1 MTVFL
6 KFFITSLFKKHTEPN
21 GKKNIIF
28 FAFNISKLFID
39 KRVNVQ

>member
-21 GKKNIIF
+21 GKKNHHF
-28 FAFNISKLFID
+28 TFNISKLFID